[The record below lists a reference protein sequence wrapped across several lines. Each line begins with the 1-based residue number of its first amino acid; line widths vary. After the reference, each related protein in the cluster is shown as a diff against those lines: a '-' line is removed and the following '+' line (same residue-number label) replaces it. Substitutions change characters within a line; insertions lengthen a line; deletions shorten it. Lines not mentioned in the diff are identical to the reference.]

1 VSCPHRGVQD
11 SQSATGGSR
20 SETHRVTL
28 IADMTCSACGTENK
42 PGAKFCGGCGA
53 ALAVTCSA
61 CGAAN
66 DPGLRFCNECGT
78 SLGGAAPAAGAPAP
92 AAERRLVSVLF
103 ADLVGFTTLSETRDS
118 EDVRELL
125 SRYFDTSRRLIELY
139 GGTVEKFIG
148 DAVMAVW
155 GTPVATE
162 DDAER
167 AVRAALDLVA
177 AVSAL
182 GQEIGAEG
190 LRARA
195 GVLTGEAAVTIGAEG
210 QGMVAGDLVNTAS
223 RIQSAAEPGQV
234 LVGDATRRASERA
247 IVYAETGSH
256 ELKGKLEPVE
266 LWRAVRIISGRQGAQ
281 RSVGLEAPFVG
292 RDRELRLV
300 KELFHASAEEHKAHL
315 VSVTGIAGIG
325 KSRLVW
331 EFYKYF
337 DGLADTVYWH
347 RGRCLAYGDGVTY
360 WALADMVRM
369 RARIAEDE
377 EPASAIAKLEATLSE
392 TILDADERSFVE
404 PRIAQLLGLADAPTG
419 DRADLFAAWRL
430 FFERLADTYPTV
442 LVFEDLQWAD
452 SSLLDFIE
460 YLLEWSRSSSLLVLT
475 LARPELAERRAGW
488 GTGLRNFSSLYL
500 EPLSEGAMTELL
512 AGLVP
517 GLPAELRD
525 QILARA
531 EGVPLYAVETVR
543 MLLDR
548 GLLAERGSSYV
559 VTGEV
564 GSLEVPETLHGLI
577 AARLDGLPPEERRL
591 LQDAS
596 VVGKT
601 FTRGAAAAVAG
612 LGEDELD
619 PLLTSLVKK
628 EVLSLQA
635 DPRSPEHGQY
645 GFLQDLVRHVALETL
660 SKRERRARHLS
671 AAAYLESSY
680 PDDDEVVEVLASH
693 YLDAYTALPDADDAE
708 EIRLRARDALTRA
721 GDRAESL
728 GAPGEARRYLE
739 QASELTDTPDERAKL
754 IERAGVLAINMPDL
768 ESAARLLGEAISL
781 YEGEGATH
789 AAARVSGRLAVT
801 ERFLGQYDAAE
812 ARLLAAFGVV
822 ASDEPDADV
831 ADLALGVAALFLF
844 QGNLD
849 RAADHLEL
857 ALGVAE
863 ALGSSSLLTRGFVLR
878 SQLAAA
884 RNRPQESVAF
894 LERGLAI
901 GLEKEEFDSVGRLYF
916 HLSDRAFHRDR
927 YEEAQGYLRQALELA
942 QRRGDGRARMA
953 TLAELTFPLNMLGR
967 WDEAIELYAQIFEEQ
982 LLTATT
988 LSVLDGVLPI
998 HLNRGDLA
1006 EAQRILAL
1014 FASLESAADLQDRSA
1029 YLSGASVVRLAEG
1042 RYDEALRCGVEADAV
1057 ARGGFST
1064 GSQQSKQ
1071 GLVSALE
1078 ASLAL
1083 EERERAEEI
1092 LGHIASLEPGVRPPY
1107 LEAQGLRFRA
1117 RLDLSEAGLGDAAAV
1132 FRQLAMPFWTAVA
1145 LLERAELL
1153 VGEGRDS
1160 DAEPLL
1166 AEARDTFGQLRATPW
1181 LERVEAASNSAF
1193 ASASVR
1199 GVDNP
1204 EHRRLTPLT

>member
-1 VSCPHRGVQD
+1 
-11 SQSATGGSR
+11 
-20 SETHRVTL
+20 
-28 IADMTCSACGTENK
+28 MTCSACGTENK
-42 PGAKFCGGCGA
+42 TGAKFCGGCGA
-53 ALAVTCSA
+53 ALAVACPA

-66 DPGLRFCNECGT
+66 DPGLRFCNECGGA
-78 SLGGAAPAAGAPAP
+78 LGETAAAAAQAQAPP
-92 AAERRLVSVLF
+92 TAERRLVSVLF
-103 ADLVGFTTLSETRDS
+103 ADLVGFTTLSENRDS
-118 EDVRELL
+118 EDVRDLL

-182 GQEIGAEG
+182 GQEVGAEG
-190 LRARA
+190 LRARV
-195 GVLTGEAAVTIGAEG
+195 GVLTGEAAVTLGADG

-234 LVGDATRRASERA
+234 LVGEATRRASERA
-247 IVYAETGSH
+247 IVYAEAGAH

-300 KELFHASAEEHKAHL
+300 KELFHASAEERKAHL

-337 DGLADTVYWH
+337 DGLADNVYWH

-377 EPASAIAKLEATLSE
+377 EPASALAKLQATLSE
-392 TILDADERSFVE
+392 TILDADERTFVE
-404 PRIAQLLGLADAPTG
+404 PRIAQLLGLADAASG

-500 EPLSEGAMTELL
+500 EPLGEAAMSELL

-517 GLPAELRD
+517 GLPAGLRD

-548 GLLAERGSSYV
+548 GLLAEHGTSYAL
-559 VTGEV
+559 TGEIA
-564 GSLEVPETLHGLI
+564 SLEVPETLHGLI
-577 AARLDGLPPEERRL
+577 AARLDGLPVEERRL
-591 LQDAS
+591 LQDAA

-601 FTRGAAAAVAG
+601 FTRAAASAVSG

-619 PLLTSLVKK
+619 PLLASLVRK

-660 SKRERRARHLS
+660 SKRERRARHL
-671 AAAYLESSY
+671 AAAAHLRTAY

-693 YLDAYTALPDADDAE
+693 YLDAYAAMPEADDAG
-708 EIRLRARDALTRA
+708 EIRTLARVALERAA
-721 GDRAESL
+721 DRAESL
-728 GAPGEARRYLE
+728 GASGEARRYLE
-739 QASELTDTPDERAKL
+739 QAAELAEAPDERAEL
-754 IERAGVLAINMPDL
+754 LERAGWLAFSAPDL
-768 ESAARLLGEAISL
+768 EGAARLLEDAIAL
-781 YEGEGATH
+781 YEAEDATH
-789 AAARVSGRLAVT
+789 AAARVSGRLAAV
-801 ERFLGQYDAAE
+801 ERFQGRYEVAE
-812 ARLLAAFGVV
+812 ARLLEAFAAIET
-822 ASDEPDADV
+822 DEPDADV
-831 ADLALGVAALFLF
+831 ADLALGVAALALF
-844 QGNLD
+844 KGELEL
-849 RAADHLEL
+849 AAERLEL

-863 ALGSSSLLTRGFVLR
+863 RLGSASLMARGFVLR
-878 SQLAAA
+878 SQLASA
-884 RNRPQESVAF
+884 RWRPQESIAF
-894 LERGLAI
+894 LERGLSIA
-901 GLEKEEFDSVGRLYF
+901 LEHDQFEHAGRLYF
-916 HLSDRAFHRDR
+916 HLSDRAFHEDE
-927 YEEAQGYLRQALELA
+927 YEKAHGYLLQALQLS
-942 QRRGDGRARMA
+942 QRRGERRAQIA
-953 TLAELTFPLNMLGR
+953 TLAELTWPLNMLGR
-967 WDEAIELYAQIFEEQ
+967 WDEALELYGQISEEHI
-982 LLTATT
+982 LTSTT
-988 LSVLDGVLPI
+988 LSVLDGVIPI

-1006 EAQRILAL
+1006 EGQRILAL
-1014 FASLESAADLQDRSA
+1014 FEPLESAVDIQDRSS
-1029 YLSGASVVRLAEG
+1029 YLSGASLVRLAEG
-1042 RYDEALRCGVEADAV
+1042 RYDDALRLGLEADSV
-1057 ARGGFST
+1057 ARTGFAP
-1064 GSQQSKQ
+1064 GSQQTKQ
-1071 GLVSALE
+1071 GFVVAMEAASALGKPDQVE
-1078 ASLAL
+1078 QVL
-1083 EERERAEEI
+1083 EQ
-1092 LGHIASLEPGVRPPY
+1092 IASIQPGVRSLY
-1107 LEAQGLRFRA
+1107 LEAHALRFRA
-1117 RLDLSEAGLGDAAAV
+1117 RLDAAEAGFATATSAFRALGT
-1132 FRQLAMPFWTAVA
+1132 PFWVAVV
-1145 LLERAELL
+1145 LLEHAELL
-1153 VGEGRDS
+1153 ARD
-1160 DAEPLL
+1160 DRGVEAEPLL
-1166 AEARDTFGQLRATPW
+1166 AEARATFERLRATPW
-1181 LERVEAASNSAF
+1181 LERAA
-1193 ASASVR
+1193 
-1199 GVDNP
+1199 GVS
-1204 EHRRLTPLT
+1204 RAALGVGV